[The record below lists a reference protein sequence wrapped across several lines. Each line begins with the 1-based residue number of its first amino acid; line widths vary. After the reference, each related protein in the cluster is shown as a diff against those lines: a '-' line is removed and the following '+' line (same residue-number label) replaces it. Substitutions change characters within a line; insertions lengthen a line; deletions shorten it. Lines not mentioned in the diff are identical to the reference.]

1 MPCPTSPAGGKVSA
15 NGVFSRGPQTTGRVG
30 ETANACELGGL
41 LEKSYHES
49 RSLLIIYCWLA
60 FLLLRECFHT
70 PSHFIPTYMRGFP
83 RLNTWAS
90 AAQEDADTDSD
101 PPAACLCQGPVL
113 GGFTCCLMYSSP
125 RPCTKAFIIP
135 HAQRVWALAQAFLIE
150 ICFALKA

>member
-49 RSLLIIYCWLA
+49 RLLLIIYCWLA

-101 PPAACLCQGPVL
+101 PPAACLCQALSWGGSRAVL
-113 GGFTCCLMYSSP
+113 FTP
-125 RPCTKAFIIP
+125 HHD
-135 HAQRVWALAQAFLIE
+135 HAQKLLLFLMHRE
-150 ICFALKA
+150 FGPWPKLS

>member
-49 RSLLIIYCWLA
+49 RLLLIIYCWLA

-113 GGFTCCLMYSSP
+113 GGVHVLSYLLLTTTMHKSFYYSS
-125 RPCTKAFIIP
+125 CTESLGP
-135 HAQRVWALAQAFLIE
+135 GPSFLD
-150 ICFALKA
+150 